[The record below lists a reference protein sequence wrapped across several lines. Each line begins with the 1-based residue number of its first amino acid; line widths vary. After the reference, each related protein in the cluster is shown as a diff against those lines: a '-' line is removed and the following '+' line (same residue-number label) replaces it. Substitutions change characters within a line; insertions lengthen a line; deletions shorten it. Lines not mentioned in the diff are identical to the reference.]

1 MYLGKYN
8 TYLYM
13 YKITISEKHSR
24 ISKKT
29 NKAMWEFG
37 SSKEMKKMM

>member
-13 YKITISEKHSR
+13 HIITISEKHSR

-29 NKAMWEFG
+29 NQDIWEFG
-37 SSKEMKKMM
+37 SSKEMKK